1 MLGQILHLN
10 IVEVAQCT
18 VKGDIRKL
26 NAFNLH
32 AFQHL
37 TREVQTAGRSRYSTF
52 VLGVDTLEIIQ
63 IFFCCLTTVHNIV
76 WQRSLTESIE
86 LTFELIVR
94 TVVEE
99 SQGAT
104 ATGSVVYYLGHH
116 GTTIVKEK
124 LITNANLTCRL
135 HKHIP
140 KAHLFVEFSQQEH
153 LYLGIGLLL
162 GSIQSSWE
170 HLGVVE
176 HKDISFAKILQYM
189 TEIQKDRITFLVFQ
203 RLTVLVL
210 FVHVN
215 GLRLTMEYHQSALV
229 PMIRWVEGNQLLW

>member
-1 MLGQILHLN
+1 M
-10 IVEVAQCT
+10 
-18 VKGDIRKL
+18 
-26 NAFNLH
+26 
-32 AFQHL
+32 
-37 TREVQTAGRSRYSTF
+37 QTAGRSRHSTF
-52 VLGVDTLEIIQ
+52 VLGIDALEIFQ
-63 IFFCCLTTVHNIV
+63 ILFCCLTTVHDIV

-104 ATGSVVYYLGHH
+104 AAGGVIYYLGHH
-116 GTTIVKEK
+116 RTTIVKEK
-124 LITNANLTCRL
+124 LITNANLTCWL

-140 KAHLFVEFSQQEH
+140 KAHLLVEFSQQEH
-153 LYLGIGLLL
+153 LYLCIGLLL
-162 GSIQSSWE
+162 GSIQSSRE

-176 HKDISFAKILQYM
+176 HKDISFTEILQYM

-203 RLTVLVL
+203 RFTVLVL

-215 GLRLTMEYHQSALV
+215 GLRLTMEDHQSALV
-229 PMIRWVEGNQLLW
+229 PMIRWVEGNQLLR